1 MTSKRTSV
9 VLWHL
14 RAMVASEQ
22 KGQLADRQLLE
33 RFVTRREEEAFAA
46 LVRRHAAMVWSV
58 CRRVLPCWHDAEDA
72 FQATFLILARKAGSA
87 GTRGSLGGW
96 LHQVAYHTAVKARA
110 QAASRQRHERQVVD
124 PAVSTP
130 REQPTVD
137 PLAEVTGRELF
148 AVLDEELLRLP
159 DRYRLPMV
167 LCYLEGRT
175 SDDAARQ
182 LGWSVRTLKRR
193 LEQAR
198 TRLRARL
205 TRRGLAPAALL
216 TAGLTATTS
225 AAGVSSSLTAATIKG
240 ALLMA
245 AGQTATGIVSTPA
258 LALMNSPLPAMIGSK
273 LKVTVAALVLACLI
287 GTGVG
292 AVAHR
297 ALADKSAVTAES
309 GRSQSPTASAREPAA
324 VRPVAAAEKKPARAP
339 EARQIDLRGRVV
351 DAQDKPVSGAQVAV
365 FAQTVQPYK
374 DKDLHTTDLNS
385 LFWWHPLLGRVKT
398 DAEGRFTLTFP
409 HSQLPRWMKPPELA
423 IIGMAPGHAVGWE
436 GVEVK
441 GDALEAVL
449 RLGTEE
455 PVRGRI
461 VDLQGL
467 PAVGVKVHLLK
478 VAQAKSGKFTGLQF
492 SHPLTDAPYWPA
504 PATTDDKGQF
514 VLRGVNR
521 TMALRVRTQDDRF
534 ATDELALEPGG
545 KDEVTLALPPA
556 RIFEG
561 RVITEDTRQPM
572 PGVGV
577 HVGAWIKR
585 DPRFVSLFT
594 RTDKEGRFRVNH
606 FAAESYYANT
616 EEMEGQPYFAIN
628 HIDVPWTDK
637 LKTKQNLEIA
647 LPRGVL
653 QSGKVVDAVTGKP
666 LADARLLYLP
676 KLYNNPLLKPR
687 RGVDLWVYQIGRART
702 KADGTFQ
709 IPVLPGP
716 GHIEV
721 HAPSG
726 TEYVTH
732 SRTRKEIFGHE
743 REGGHWPAQG
753 FIKLDIKPDS
763 KPDEAIAKLLPAVTI
778 QGQLLGPDG
787 KPVAK
792 ARLAVR
798 TLTADPHRE
807 TGITEEI
814 VDGKL
819 QTGPTIHVKDGQFK
833 VPGCDPALRY
843 RTYVLDEDNHRAA
856 TFELAGQDTTPKPRT
871 VQWQSCASASGRFV
885 ADTGRPAAHYPLLL
899 SIKETLTSEQ
909 APLTLPSPP
918 GGEGRVRRVMCRP
931 APFLDVIVT
940 DKEGK
945 GTLEN
950 LTPGVRYLLRQPD
963 GKEIKEFR
971 AEPGKKVE
979 LGNIVVDPKK

>member
-1 MTSKRTSV
+1 MTSKPTSV
-9 VLWHL
+9 VLRHL

-22 KGQLADRQLLE
+22 QGQLPDRQLLE

-58 CRRVLPCWHDAEDA
+58 CRRVLPSWHDAEDA

-96 LHQVAYHTAVKARA
+96 LHQVAYRTAIKARA
-110 QAASRQRHERQVVD
+110 QAASRQRHERRVLD
-124 PAVSTP
+124 PVASAP
-130 REQPTVD
+130 RDKPTVD

-148 AVLDEELLRLP
+148 AVLDEELLHLP
-159 DRYRLPMV
+159 NHYRLPMV

-198 TRLRARL
+198 ARLRARL
-205 TRRGLAPAALL
+205 TRRGLAPAALVS
-216 TAGLTATTS
+216 AGQPATTS
-225 AAGVSSSLTAATIKG
+225 PAGVSSALTAATIKG
-240 ALLMA
+240 ALLIA
-245 AGQTATGIVSTPA
+245 AGKTATGIVSTPA
-258 LALMNSPLPAMIGSK
+258 LALMNGPLQAMIGSK

-287 GTGVG
+287 GTG
-292 AVAHR
+292 ASAIAHR
-297 ALADKSAVTAES
+297 ALADKSAAALAQRAGSVSDGQASVAYASGSSES
-309 GRSQSPTASAREPAA
+309 
-324 VRPVAAAEKKPARAP
+324 VAAAEKKPARAP
-339 EARQIDLRGRVV
+339 AASQVSLSGRVV

-374 DKDLHTTDLNS
+374 DKHLHTTDSNGS
-385 LFWWHPLLGRVKT
+385 FGHHPLLGRVKT
-398 DAEGRFTLTFP
+398 DAEGRFTLAFP
-409 HSQLPRWMKPPELA
+409 RSQLSRWMKPQEIA
-423 IIGMAPGHAVGWE
+423 VIGMAPGHAVGWE

-441 GDALEAVL
+441 GDTLEAVL
-449 RLGTEE
+449 RLGAEQTI
-455 PVRGRI
+455 RGRI

-467 PAVGVKVHLLK
+467 PAEGVKVYLLK
-478 VAQAKSGKFTGLQF
+478 AGQAKSGKFTGLQF
-492 SHPLTDAPYWPA
+492 SHPLAHAPYWPA
-504 PATTDDKGQF
+504 PVTTDDKGQF
-514 VLRGVNR
+514 VLHGVNR
-521 TMALRVRTQDDRF
+521 TMSLRVRTQDDRF

-561 RVITEDTRQPM
+561 RVIAEDTRQPI

-577 HVGAWIKR
+577 HVGARLNR
-585 DPRFVSLFT
+585 DPRFVSLYA
-594 RTDKEGRFRVNH
+594 RTDKDGRFRVNH
-606 FAAESYYANT
+606 FAADDYYTNT
-616 EEMEGQPYFAIN
+616 EEVEGQPYFAIN
-628 HIDVPWTDK
+628 HLEIPWTDK
-637 LKTKQNLEIA
+637 LKTKQSLEIA

-653 QSGKVVDAVTGKP
+653 QSGKVVDSATGKP
-666 LADARLLYLP
+666 LADASLLYLP
-676 KLYNNPLLKPR
+676 KLFNNPLLKPR
-687 RGVDLWVYQIGRART
+687 SGVDLWTYQVGRART

-716 GHIEV
+716 GHLAI
-721 HAPSG
+721 HAPHG
-726 TEYVTH
+726 TEYITYT
-732 SRTRKEIFGHE
+732 RTRKEIFGHE

-753 FIKLDIKPDS
+753 FVKLDIKPDTQ
-763 KPDEAIAKLLPAVTI
+763 PDEAIAKLLPAVTI
-778 QGQLLGPDG
+778 QGQLLDPDG

-792 ARLAVR
+792 ARLALR

-814 VDGKL
+814 VDGRL
-819 QTGPTIHVKDGQFK
+819 RTGPTIDVKDGQFK

-843 RTYVLDEDNHRAA
+843 RVYVLDEDNHRAA
-856 TFELAGQDTTPKPRT
+856 TFELAGHDTTPKPRT
-871 VQWQSCASASGRFV
+871 VQWQPCASASARFV
-885 ADTGRPAAHYPLLL
+885 ADTGRPAGSYPLLL
-899 SIKETLTSEQ
+899 SIKEALTSEK
-909 APLTLPSPP
+909 ATNI
-918 GGEGRVRRVMCRP
+918 VMCRT

-950 LTPGVRYLLRQPD
+950 LIPGVRYVLRQPD
-963 GKEIKEFR
+963 GKEVKEFR
-971 AEPGKKVE
+971 VEPGKKLE
-979 LGNIVVDPKK
+979 LGNIIVDPKK